1 MARTLS
7 LRLNGDWMRA
17 TRLLLVLGLMG
28 FFGLFAGVLG
38 ASGRPELTAIF
49 LGLLLALMI
58 VSSRVAVLW
67 FVIIGAL
74 VVTGLAQLYLPGSR
88 YVRYVVPLVSL
99 ALLLHW
105 IMDTLSTPSTPAR
118 DKDEALPSPIA
129 WATAF
134 AVTGIA
140 SVLVN
145 LSSLDV
151 TLVGTKNYF
160 QMWGLLLGVAF
171 VRWNNSL
178 AKGLLWGLVLIAL
191 LQLPFAAH
199 QYLFLVPKRIGL
211 GEGIVPVDV
220 VAGTFGAQ
228 LLGGGANA
236 VLAAFLVI
244 VIGWLLAL
252 WKNGVLSVITA
263 VSLSLLLLTPLLVNQ
278 AKVAVLYLPLMFVV
292 IFYRD
297 IVARPA
303 KFFVAGAGMF
313 GVVAVLMTVLTLT
326 NPTGRF
332 QHWTELVEFVIER
345 QTASIEER
353 QGYSQLSR
361 LSALTFWAKEHVTAN
376 PAHTLL
382 GHGLGS
388 SRETEGGIA
397 QATTLAEQR
406 YPGLNIGYTALS
418 ALLWDTGIVGLVT
431 VLGMFG
437 SAFFMAGWLARYYRG
452 RDRFRTALFEGMQAA
467 MAVLTL
473 SLAHKDF
480 FVVHLPFQAF
490 VYLLIGYICH
500 AWLQIVRGEGA
511 TKDEFGGV

>member
-1 MARTLS
+1 
-7 LRLNGDWMRA
+7 
-17 TRLLLVLGLMG
+17 MG

-74 VVTGLAQLYLPGSR
+74 VVTGVAQLYLPGSR

-105 IMDTLSTPSTPAR
+105 IIDTLSTPSTPAR

-263 VSLSLLLLTPLLVNQ
+263 LSLSLLLLTPLLVNQ
-278 AKVAVLYLPLMFVV
+278 AKMAVLYLPLMFVV

-313 GVVAVLMTVLTLT
+313 GVLAVLMTVLTLT

-332 QHWTELVEFVIER
+332 QHWTELVEFVDR
-345 QTASIEER
+345 SDRRRRSKSGRDTAS
-353 QGYSQLSR
+353 
-361 LSALTFWAKEHVTAN
+361 
-376 PAHTLL
+376 
-382 GHGLGS
+382 
-388 SRETEGGIA
+388 
-397 QATTLAEQR
+397 
-406 YPGLNIGYTALS
+406 
-418 ALLWDTGIVGLVT
+418 
-431 VLGMFG
+431 
-437 SAFFMAGWLARYYRG
+437 
-452 RDRFRTALFEGMQAA
+452 
-467 MAVLTL
+467 
-473 SLAHKDF
+473 
-480 FVVHLPFQAF
+480 
-490 VYLLIGYICH
+490 
-500 AWLQIVRGEGA
+500 
-511 TKDEFGGV
+511 